1 MNEESHD
8 IRLHVLESFSF
19 KEAHNVSDT
28 LLDMEQSVYVSKR
41 LSHRLSL
48 SLLLQRQQRQVEEFL
63 LLQGQPYAQGALP
76 IHDAYGQKKRG
87 DYLHI
92 SRFL

>member
-19 KEAHNVSDT
+19 KEGHNVFDT

-41 LSHRLSL
+41 LSHRSSL
-48 SLLLQRQQRQVEEFL
+48 SLLQRRQRRQAEEFL

-76 IHDAYGQKKRG
+76 IHDAYGHKKTG
-87 DYLHI
+87 Q
-92 SRFL
+92 